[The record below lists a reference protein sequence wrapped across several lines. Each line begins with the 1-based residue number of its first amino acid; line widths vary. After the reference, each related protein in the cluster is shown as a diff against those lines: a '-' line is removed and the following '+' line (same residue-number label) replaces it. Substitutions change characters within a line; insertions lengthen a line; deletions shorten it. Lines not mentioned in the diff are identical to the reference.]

1 MEYLENGEARAGVIK
16 SATNLLVV
24 NLGQFIYRDNN
35 GNIGVCDYDYLAENY
50 KEITEEGA
58 A

>member
-1 MEYLENGEARAGVIK
+1 MENGEARAGVIK